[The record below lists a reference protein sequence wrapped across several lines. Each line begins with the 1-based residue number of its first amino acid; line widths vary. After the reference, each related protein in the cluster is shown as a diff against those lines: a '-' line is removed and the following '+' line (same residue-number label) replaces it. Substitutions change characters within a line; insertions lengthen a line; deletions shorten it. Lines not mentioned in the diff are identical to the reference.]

1 MKLKKSVMCCTTP
14 GTFFKVTSLSFT
26 VAQGG
31 AQVLKERLD
40 SHTHEGSLELTGLQ
54 TVGHGRGSDRFYYQL
69 SIRDTSICN
78 QA

>member
-1 MKLKKSVMCCTTP
+1 MKLKESEMCCTTP

-31 AQVLKERLD
+31 AQVLKKRLE

-54 TVGHGRGSDRFYYQL
+54 TMGRGRGSDLFYYQL
-69 SIRDTSICN
+69 CIRDTSICN